1 MQNIKKTLE
10 SLKKSSNS
18 KTIKTGKVGPTFN
31 PTEYFLG
38 LGLRFYVD
46 PFFRKFVYEKT
57 KKVPIDLPKEQQLE
71 LLKEFYK
78 DLF

>member
-1 MQNIKKTLE
+1 MQNFKKILE
-10 SLKKSSNS
+10 SLKKSNDS
-18 KTIKTGKVGPTFN
+18 KTVKTGKVGPMFN

-57 KKVPIDLPKEQQLE
+57 KKVPIDLPKEKQVE

-78 DLF
+78 GLF